1 MNQYHAIRDSDPRV
15 ANMCCRILPPLPGS
29 NIDQMCIQE
38 RGHDEGRHENG
49 DGTVKPWPERIPA
62 AIAKAE
68 ELLSGQRRIF
78 RSEGRNIVS
87 VPLGFTAG
95 EVALADDL
103 AEAWD
108 YMCHQNGLHEEGAL
122 PISDEAVP
130 PSLIAYCEKIEGLS
144 HDEKN

>member
-68 ELLSGQRRIF
+68 ELLTGNEYVLISPHIG
-78 RSEGRNIVS
+78 GNKTNLTLV
-87 VPLGFTAG
+87 LTAG
-95 EVALADDL
+95 EVALASRM
-103 AEAWD
+103 AEL
-108 YMCHQNGLHEEGAL
+108 YEMG
-122 PISDEAVP
+122 IVYEATTASNVP
-130 PSLIAYCEKIEGLS
+130 GRSLVAFVEKIEGLS
-144 HDEKN
+144 R